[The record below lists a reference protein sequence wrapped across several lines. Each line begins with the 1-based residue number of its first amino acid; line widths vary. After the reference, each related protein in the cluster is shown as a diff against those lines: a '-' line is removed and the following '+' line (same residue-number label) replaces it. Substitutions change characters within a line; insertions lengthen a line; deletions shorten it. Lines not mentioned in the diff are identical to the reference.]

1 MTRKV
6 IESAKIVLKT
16 ESGNRL
22 EINGKGSAPRVM
34 LTAFECLPSNRRL
47 WLLDKMQTK
56 HVELVE
62 QALARASAGQPTAA
76 AISTCRA
83 GKDGDCQHAQCPQLR
98 DGEPHATGRHCPLD
112 TGKDGDA

>member
-62 QALARASAGQPTAA
+62 AALAKTPAA
-76 AISTCRA
+76 VISTCQA
-83 GKDGDCQHAQCPQLR
+83 GKDGDCQHVLCPQLR

-112 TGKDGDA
+112 IKEGGAA